1 MKNKAVKR
9 MRDVLDEDS
18 EKEGPESQEHES
30 SDEDGV
36 IRMDFTSKNK
46 TEK

>member
-1 MKNKAVKR
+1 